1 MIMRAQNY
9 PWCTNTIVKPVMLQ
23 INQSFPN
30 IMTGVGPFDPNV
42 EPSERISLSLDQSIL
57 WVQTGDWEVTA
68 DESNDSLRFCRPWC
82 FFLNLILIIKY
93 YFAFKTW
100 LKISDQKLPNFAECI
115 AGKGKFCGRKLRK
128 KLRGQ
133 NICKWSIRCKAN
145 SQGEKIGTLWTTLQM
160 VQNWERF

>member
-1 MIMRAQNY
+1 
-9 PWCTNTIVKPVMLQ
+9 MLQ

-42 EPSERISLSLDQSIL
+42 EPPESSAVHKISVTLYQSIL
-57 WVQTGDWEVTA
+57 RVQTVDWEVTA
-68 DESNDSLRFCRPWC
+68 DESSGSLRFCRPWC
-82 FFLNLILIIKY
+82 FFFFYLIKY
-93 YFAFKTW
+93 YFAFKTR

-133 NICKWSIRCKAN
+133 KVAKYPALS
-145 SQGEKIGTLWTTLQM
+145 
-160 VQNWERF
+160 